1 MSDKSRTMKTFT
13 PDPGTADLSRLT
25 SASIEEADAAIS
37 AILNACEV
45 SQRNIFATLAVTLR
59 IANDREI
66 FKLHVDQYGNPFQSM
81 EMWIKAMYPET
92 YRYARDAFSAAVAMP
107 EVPIEDIAAMKRC
120 NAVLLASPEVSSAV
134 RRDPAVIEA
143 AKTSTEKE
151 FREHLNSKHNQHLER
166 PWTLKITGPESG
178 GKKIEEAL
186 DEIGVTWKITDRFGQ
201 LECLVEDWRQGGRSE
216 EAE

>member
-1 MSDKSRTMKTFT
+1 MESPITD
-13 PDPGTADLSRLT
+13 
-25 SASIEEADAAIS
+25 ADAAIS
-37 AILNACEV
+37 AILQACEV

-66 FKLHVDQYGNPFQSM
+66 FKRHVDAYGEPFRDT
-81 EMWIKAMYPET
+81 ETWIKAMYPET
-92 YRYARDAFSAAVAMP
+92 WRYAKDAFSAAVAMP

-166 PWTLKITGPESG
+166 PWTLRITGPESG
-178 GKKIEEAL
+178 IKKIESAL
-186 DEIGVTWKITDRFGQ
+186 DEIGETWNLTDRFGQ
-201 LECLVEDWRQGGRSE
+201 LEALVEDWRQGGHSE
-216 EAE
+216 AAQ

>member
-45 SQRNIFATLAVTLR
+45 SQRNIFAILAVTLR

-107 EVPIEDIAAMKRC
+107 EVPIEDIAEMKQC

-134 RRDPAVIEA
+134 RRDRAVIEA
-143 AKTSTEKE
+143 AKTFTEKK
-151 FREHLNSKHNQHLER
+151 FIEHLNSKHNQHLER
-166 PWTLKITGPESG
+166 PWTLRITGPESG

-186 DEIGVTWKITDRFGQ
+186 DEIGETWKIADRFGQ
-201 LECLVEDWRQGGRSE
+201 LEALVEDWRQGGRSE